1 MSQLARQQHQQQP
14 ANASSLLIPAADAS
28 IADSSAVTADVLG
41 ALKHCPTR
49 NYVIVEQPG
58 VSSTDYADARLAPRL
73 AHYMT
78 AQDGVRSTFAV
89 PEVVGQIDTD
99 ALRVHLTSNCAPSNP
114 DQAWYA
120 LLKAPAPATS
130 KAQREADLKTQ
141 GTMAFRAQR
150 HGCS

>member
-1 MSQLARQQHQQQP
+1 VSQLASHRQ
-14 ANASSLLIPAADAS
+14 ANASSLLIPSADAS
-28 IADSSAVTADVLG
+28 IAESSAITADVLG

-49 NYVIVEQPG
+49 NYVIVEQKG

-89 PEVVGQIDTD
+89 PEVIGQIDTD
-99 ALRVHLTSNCAPSNP
+99 ALRTYLKDNCAPTNP

-120 LLKAPAPATS
+120 LLQAPAPGTS
-130 KAQREADLKTQ
+130 KAQREVDLKSQ
-141 GTMAFRAQR
+141 GTATFQPETEL
-150 HGCS
+150 

>member
-1 MSQLARQQHQQQP
+1 VSQLARRRQ
-14 ANASSLLIPAADAS
+14 ANASSLLIPSADAS
-28 IADSSAVTADVLG
+28 IADSSAITADVLG

-49 NYVIVEQPG
+49 NYVIVEQKG

-89 PEVVGQIDTD
+89 PEVIGQIDTD
-99 ALRVHLTSNCAPSNP
+99 ALRTYLKDNCAPTNP

-120 LLKAPAPATS
+120 LLEAPAPGTS
-130 KAQREADLKTQ
+130 KAQREIDLKSQ
-141 GTMAFRAQR
+141 GTLAFQ
-150 HGCS
+150 SETEL